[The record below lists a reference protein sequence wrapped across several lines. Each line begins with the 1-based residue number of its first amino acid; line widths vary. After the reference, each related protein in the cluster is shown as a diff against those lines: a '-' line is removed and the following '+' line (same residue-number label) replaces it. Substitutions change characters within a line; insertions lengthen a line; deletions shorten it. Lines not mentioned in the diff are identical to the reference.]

1 MATTAPAPAPA
12 TQPDE
17 RIRHTPLWR
26 RMLVRPS
33 VGALIAAIVV
43 FLFFSAMDTTGT
55 FNSPA
60 GVTSWMSVS
69 ASYGI
74 MACAVAL
81 LMISGEV
88 DLSSGV
94 MTGSTGLLL
103 GLLISEAGMGFW
115 PALAIVIVFAICIG
129 LLNGLLVTWTR
140 LPSFIVTLATMFV
153 LLGVNSGVTQA
164 ITGQVRVGGIDRATG
179 YSAAQWVFGSRLDS
193 SWPLTVS
200 VGWWLLAILLGTWVL
215 QRTRQGNWIY
225 AVGGDKNAA
234 RNVGVPVR
242 RTKVSMF
249 VTVSLAA
256 ALVGT
261 INAVE
266 LTSVSAG
273 QGTGYEF
280 YYIIAAVVGGTLMT
294 GGAGSV
300 VGASLGA
307 LILGMTTLG
316 IQYAGWDSTWRFTFF
331 GLILFGAVMLNIW
344 VRDRAGGSVDMTG
357 TTPSAAARPGRDS
370 PGGHVPAARGRRQ
383 DLRQRRGPRGRV
395 DERQPRSD
403 HLRARRQRRRQVDAD
418 QDPVRGAQ
426 ERLGDHVRRRP
437 THGLRVAE

>member
-1 MATTAPAPAPA
+1 MSIDTAAPAPADAPGG
-12 TQPDE
+12 DE
-17 RIRHTPLWR
+17 RLRRQPLWR

-33 VGALIAAIVV
+33 VSALLAAIVV
-43 FLFFSAMDTTGT
+43 FLFFSAVDSTGT

-60 GVTSWMSVS
+60 GIASWMGVS

-74 MACAVAL
+74 MACAVSL

-103 GLLISEAGMGFW
+103 GVLVSEWGWSFW
-115 PALAIVIVFAICIG
+115 PALVVVLLFAALIG
-129 LLNGLLVTWTR
+129 VMNGLLVTGTR

-153 LLGVNSGVTQA
+153 LMGLNSGVTQA
-164 ITGQVRVGGIDRATG
+164 ITGQVRVGGIDQAEG
-179 YSAAQWVFGSRLDS
+179 YALAQWVFGSRLDS
-193 SWPLTVS
+193 TWPFTVA
-200 VGWWLLAILLGTWVL
+200 VGWWLAAIAVGTWVL

-225 AVGGDKNAA
+225 AVGGDANAA
-234 RNVGVPVR
+234 RNTGVPVR
-242 RTKVSMF
+242 RTKVGMF
-249 VTVSLAA
+249 VVVSLAA

-273 QGTGYEF
+273 QGQGYEF

-300 VGASLGA
+300 IGASLGA
-307 LILGMTTLG
+307 MILGMTTLG

-331 GLILFGAVMLNIW
+331 GLILFWAVMLNIW
-344 VRDRAGGSVDMTG
+344 VRDRAGG
-357 TTPSAAARPGRDS
+357 
-370 PGGHVPAARGRRQ
+370 RR
-383 DLRQRRGPRGRV
+383 
-395 DERQPRSD
+395 
-403 HLRARRQRRRQVDAD
+403 
-418 QDPVRGAQ
+418 
-426 ERLGDHVRRRP
+426 
-437 THGLRVAE
+437 

>member
-1 MATTAPAPAPA
+1 MSTQAAQAPTEAPGS
-12 TQPDE
+12 DE
-17 RIRHTPLWR
+17 RLRRQPLWQR
-26 RMLVRPS
+26 IFVRPS
-33 VGALIAAIVV
+33 VSAALAAIVV
-43 FLFFSAMDTTGT
+43 FVFFSLVDATGT

-60 GVTSWMSVS
+60 GIASWMGVS

-74 MACAVAL
+74 MACAVSL

-103 GLLISEAGMGFW
+103 GMLISELGWNFW
-115 PALAIVIVFAICIG
+115 AALAVVVLFAVGIG
-129 LLNGLLVTWTR
+129 LLNGMLVTGTK

-153 LLGVNSGVTQA
+153 LMGLNSGVTQLV
-164 ITGQVRVGGIDRATG
+164 TGQVRVGGIDRAEG
-179 YSAAQWVFGSRLDS
+179 FPLAQWVFGSRLDS
-193 SWPLTVS
+193 TWPFTVS
-200 VGWWLLAILLGTWVL
+200 VGWWLLVIVLGTWVL

-225 AVGGDKNAA
+225 AVGGDANAA
-234 RNVGVPVR
+234 RNTGVPVR

-249 VTVSLAA
+249 VVVSVSA

-273 QGTGYEF
+273 QGQGYEF

-300 VGASLGA
+300 IGASLGA
-307 LILGMTTLG
+307 MILGMTTLG

-331 GLILFGAVMLNIW
+331 GLILFWAVMLNIW
-344 VRDRAGGSVDMTG
+344 VRDRAAG
-357 TTPSAAARPGRDS
+357 
-370 PGGHVPAARGRRQ
+370 GRR
-383 DLRQRRGPRGRV
+383 
-395 DERQPRSD
+395 
-403 HLRARRQRRRQVDAD
+403 
-418 QDPVRGAQ
+418 
-426 ERLGDHVRRRP
+426 
-437 THGLRVAE
+437 

>member
-1 MATTAPAPAPA
+1 
-12 TQPDE
+12 
-17 RIRHTPLWR
+17 
-26 RMLVRPS
+26 
-33 VGALIAAIVV
+33 
-43 FLFFSAMDTTGT
+43 
-55 FNSPA
+55 
-60 GVTSWMSVS
+60 
-69 ASYGI
+69 
-74 MACAVAL
+74 MACAVCL

-103 GLLISEAGMGFW
+103 GLLISEVGMGFW
-115 PALAIVIVFAICIG
+115 PALAIVIVFAVCIG
-129 LLNGLLVTWTR
+129 LINGLLVTWTK

-153 LLGVNSGVTQA
+153 LLGANSGVTQA
-164 ITGQVRVGGIDRATG
+164 ITGQVRVGGIDEATG
-179 YSAAQWVFGSRLDS
+179 YTAAQWVFGSRLDA
-193 SWPLTVS
+193 SWPFTVS
-200 VGWWLLAILLGTWVL
+200 VGWWLLVIIVGTWVL

-300 VGASLGA
+300 IGASLGA

-331 GLILFGAVMLNIW
+331 GLILFAAVMLNMW
-344 VRDRAGGSVDMTG
+344 VRDRAGGG
-357 TTPSAAARPGRDS
+357 AR
-370 PGGHVPAARGRRQ
+370 
-383 DLRQRRGPRGRV
+383 
-395 DERQPRSD
+395 
-403 HLRARRQRRRQVDAD
+403 
-418 QDPVRGAQ
+418 
-426 ERLGDHVRRRP
+426 
-437 THGLRVAE
+437 

>member
-12 TQPDE
+12 PAPRSDE
-17 RIRHTPLWR
+17 RLRHQPLWR
-26 RMLVRPS
+26 KLLVRPS

-43 FLFFSAMDTTGT
+43 FVFFSLADETGT

-74 MACAVAL
+74 MACAVSL

-103 GLLISEAGMGFW
+103 GLLVSEVGLGFW
-115 PALAIVIVFAICIG
+115 PALALVLVFAVLIG
-129 LLNGLLVTWTR
+129 LVNGLLVTWTK

-153 LLGVNSGVTQA
+153 LLGANSGVTQA
-164 ITGQVRVGGIDRATG
+164 ITGQVRVGGIDQASG
-179 YSAAQWVFGSRLDS
+179 YPAAQWVFGSRLDS
-193 SWPLTVS
+193 AWPFAVS
-200 VGWWLLAILLGTWVL
+200 VGWWLLAIIVGTWVL

-249 VTVSLAA
+249 VTVSVAA

-300 VGASLGA
+300 IGASLGA

-331 GLILFGAVMLNIW
+331 GLILFAAVMLNMW
-344 VRDRAGGSVDMTG
+344 VRDRAGGS
-357 TTPSAAARPGRDS
+357 AK
-370 PGGHVPAARGRRQ
+370 
-383 DLRQRRGPRGRV
+383 
-395 DERQPRSD
+395 
-403 HLRARRQRRRQVDAD
+403 
-418 QDPVRGAQ
+418 
-426 ERLGDHVRRRP
+426 
-437 THGLRVAE
+437 

>member
-1 MATTAPAPAPA
+1 MATTAPATAPA
-12 TQPDE
+12 AGADE
-17 RIRHTPLWR
+17 RIRHTPMWR

-43 FLFFSAMDTTGT
+43 FLFFTAVDTTGT

-115 PALAIVIVFAICIG
+115 PALAIVIVFAVSIG
-129 LLNGLLVTWTR
+129 LINGLLVTWTR

-153 LLGVNSGVTQA
+153 LLGANSGVTQA
-164 ITGQVRVGGIDRATG
+164 VTGQVRVGGIDEAPG
-179 YSAAQWVFGSRLDS
+179 YTAAQWVFGSRLDAA
-193 SWPLTVS
+193 WPFSVA
-200 VGWWLLAILLGTWVL
+200 VGWWLLAVVAGTWVL

-225 AVGGDKNAA
+225 AVGGDKDAA

-249 VTVSLAA
+249 VTVSVAA

-300 VGASLGA
+300 IGASLGA

-331 GLILFGAVMLNIW
+331 GLILFAAVMLNIW
-344 VRDRAGGSVDMTG
+344 VRDRAG
-357 TTPSAAARPGRDS
+357 RS
-370 PGGHVPAARGRRQ
+370 PR
-383 DLRQRRGPRGRV
+383 
-395 DERQPRSD
+395 
-403 HLRARRQRRRQVDAD
+403 
-418 QDPVRGAQ
+418 
-426 ERLGDHVRRRP
+426 
-437 THGLRVAE
+437 

>member
-1 MATTAPAPAPA
+1 VSAPTAPAPA
-12 TQPDE
+12 DE
-17 RIRHTPLWR
+17 RLRPQPLWR
-26 RMLVRPS
+26 KALVRPS
-33 VGALIAAIVV
+33 VGAAIAALVV
-43 FLFFSAMDTTGT
+43 FTFFAAVDDSGT
-55 FNSPA
+55 FTSPNGIA
-60 GVTSWMSVS
+60 SWLAVS

-74 MACAVAL
+74 MACAVSL

-103 GLLISEAGMGFW
+103 GMMVTEVGLNFWLALPVVVLFAVLIGFTNGM
-115 PALAIVIVFAICIG
+115 
-129 LLNGLLVTWTR
+129 LVTWTR
-140 LPSFIVTLATMFV
+140 LPSFIVTLASMFV
-153 LLGVNSGVTQA
+153 LMGLNSGVTQLV
-164 ITGQVRVGGIDRATG
+164 TGQVRVGGIDQASG
-179 YSAAQWVFGSRLDS
+179 YGLAQWVFGSRLDS
-193 SWPLTVS
+193 EWALTVA
-200 VGWWLLAILLGTWVL
+200 VGWWVLVIVAGTWVL

-225 AVGGDKNAA
+225 AVGGEKNAA
-234 RNVGVPVR
+234 RNSGVPVR

-249 VTVSLAA
+249 IVVSLAA

-300 VGASLGA
+300 IGASLGA

-331 GLILFGAVMLNIW
+331 GLILFWAVMLNIW
-344 VRDRAGGSVDMTG
+344 VRDRAE
-357 TTPSAAARPGRDS
+357 
-370 PGGHVPAARGRRQ
+370 RGRR
-383 DLRQRRGPRGRV
+383 
-395 DERQPRSD
+395 
-403 HLRARRQRRRQVDAD
+403 
-418 QDPVRGAQ
+418 
-426 ERLGDHVRRRP
+426 
-437 THGLRVAE
+437 

>member
-1 MATTAPAPAPA
+1 MSAGTATTSAAGGPAGPG
-12 TQPDE
+12 DE
-17 RIRHTPLWR
+17 RLRPQPLWR
-26 RMLVRPS
+26 RALVRPS
-33 VGALIAAIVV
+33 VSAAIAALVV
-43 FLFFSAMDTTGT
+43 FVFFAAVDSTGT
-55 FNSPA
+55 FTSPQ
-60 GVTSWMSVS
+60 GVASWMAVS

-74 MACAVAL
+74 MACAVSL

-103 GLLISEAGMGFW
+103 GILVSEFGWNFWLSLVVVVGFAVLIGFTNGM
-115 PALAIVIVFAICIG
+115 
-129 LLNGLLVTWTR
+129 LVTWTR

-153 LLGVNSGVTQA
+153 LMGLNAGVTLA
-164 ITGQVRVGGIDRATG
+164 VTGQVRVGGIDQAPG
-179 YSAAQWVFGSRLDS
+179 FGLAQRVFGPRLDS
-193 SWPLTVS
+193 TWPFTVA
-200 VGWWLLAILLGTWVL
+200 VGWWLLVIVLGTWVL

-225 AVGGDKNAA
+225 AVGGDANAA
-234 RNVGVPVR
+234 RNTGVPVR

-249 VTVSLAA
+249 ITVSVAA

-273 QGTGYEF
+273 QGTGFEF

-300 VGASLGA
+300 IGASLGA

-331 GLILFGAVMLNIW
+331 GLILFWAVMLNIW
-344 VRDRAGGSVDMTG
+344 VRDRAGG
-357 TTPSAAARPGRDS
+357 
-370 PGGHVPAARGRRQ
+370 GRR
-383 DLRQRRGPRGRV
+383 
-395 DERQPRSD
+395 
-403 HLRARRQRRRQVDAD
+403 
-418 QDPVRGAQ
+418 
-426 ERLGDHVRRRP
+426 
-437 THGLRVAE
+437 

>member
-1 MATTAPAPAPA
+1 MATTAPVSPPAA
-12 TQPDE
+12 NDDE

-43 FLFFSAMDTTGT
+43 FAFFSAVDSTGT
-55 FNSPA
+55 FNSPS

-115 PALAIVIVFAICIG
+115 PALAIVGVFAVGIG

-179 YSAAQWVFGSRLDS
+179 YTAAQWVFGSRLDS
-193 SWPLTVS
+193 SWPFTVAA
-200 VGWWLLAILLGTWVL
+200 GWWLAAILVGTWVL

-225 AVGGDKNAA
+225 AVGGDQNAA

-249 VTVSLAA
+249 VVVSLAA

-344 VRDRAGGSVDMTG
+344 VRDRAGGSAT
-357 TTPSAAARPGRDS
+357 
-370 PGGHVPAARGRRQ
+370 
-383 DLRQRRGPRGRV
+383 
-395 DERQPRSD
+395 
-403 HLRARRQRRRQVDAD
+403 
-418 QDPVRGAQ
+418 
-426 ERLGDHVRRRP
+426 
-437 THGLRVAE
+437 

>member
-1 MATTAPAPAPA
+1 MSAPTAPAPA
-12 TQPDE
+12 DE
-17 RIRHTPLWR
+17 RLRPQPLWR
-26 RMLVRPS
+26 KALVRPS
-33 VGALIAAIVV
+33 VGAAIAALVV
-43 FLFFSAMDTTGT
+43 FTFFAAVDDSGT
-55 FNSPA
+55 FTSPNGIA
-60 GVTSWMSVS
+60 SWLAVS

-74 MACAVAL
+74 MACAVSL

-103 GLLISEAGMGFW
+103 GMMVTEVGLNFWLALPVVVLFAVLIGFTNGM
-115 PALAIVIVFAICIG
+115 
-129 LLNGLLVTWTR
+129 LVTWTR
-140 LPSFIVTLATMFV
+140 LPSFIVTLASMFV
-153 LLGVNSGVTQA
+153 LMGLNSGVTQLV
-164 ITGQVRVGGIDRATG
+164 TGQVRVGGIDQASG
-179 YSAAQWVFGSRLDS
+179 YGLAQWVFGSRLDS
-193 SWPLTVS
+193 EWALTVA
-200 VGWWLLAILLGTWVL
+200 VGWWVLVIVAGTWVL

-225 AVGGDKNAA
+225 AVGGEKNAA
-234 RNVGVPVR
+234 RNSGVPVR

-249 VTVSLAA
+249 IVVSLAA

-300 VGASLGA
+300 IGASLGA

-331 GLILFGAVMLNIW
+331 GLILFWAVMLNIW
-344 VRDRAGGSVDMTG
+344 VRDRAE
-357 TTPSAAARPGRDS
+357 
-370 PGGHVPAARGRRQ
+370 RGRR
-383 DLRQRRGPRGRV
+383 
-395 DERQPRSD
+395 
-403 HLRARRQRRRQVDAD
+403 
-418 QDPVRGAQ
+418 
-426 ERLGDHVRRRP
+426 
-437 THGLRVAE
+437 

>member
-1 MATTAPAPAPA
+1 MSTGTAAPAPADAPGG
-12 TQPDE
+12 DE
-17 RIRHTPLWR
+17 RLRRQPLWR

-33 VGALIAAIVV
+33 VSALLAAVVV
-43 FLFFSAMDTTGT
+43 FLFFTAVDSTGT

-60 GVTSWMSVS
+60 GIASWMGVS
-69 ASYGI
+69 ASFGI
-74 MACAVAL
+74 MACAVSL

-103 GLLISEAGMGFW
+103 GVLVSEWGWNFW
-115 PALAIVIVFAICIG
+115 PALVVVLVFAALIG
-129 LLNGLLVTWTR
+129 VMNGLLVTGTR

-153 LLGVNSGVTQA
+153 LMGLNSGVTQA
-164 ITGQVRVGGIDRATG
+164 ITGQVRVGGIDQAEG
-179 YSAAQWVFGSRLDS
+179 YALAQWVFGSRLDS
-193 SWPLTVS
+193 TWPFTVA
-200 VGWWLLAILLGTWVL
+200 VGWWLAVIAVGTWVL

-225 AVGGDKNAA
+225 AVGGDANAA
-234 RNVGVPVR
+234 RNTGVPVR

-249 VTVSLAA
+249 VVVSLAA

-273 QGTGYEF
+273 QGQGYEF

-300 VGASLGA
+300 IGASLGA
-307 LILGMTTLG
+307 MILGMTTLG

-331 GLILFGAVMLNIW
+331 GLILFWAVMLNIW
-344 VRDRAGGSVDMTG
+344 VRDRAGG
-357 TTPSAAARPGRDS
+357 
-370 PGGHVPAARGRRQ
+370 RR
-383 DLRQRRGPRGRV
+383 
-395 DERQPRSD
+395 
-403 HLRARRQRRRQVDAD
+403 
-418 QDPVRGAQ
+418 
-426 ERLGDHVRRRP
+426 
-437 THGLRVAE
+437 

>member
-1 MATTAPAPAPA
+1 MSGATPVPTPAPAPA
-12 TQPDE
+12 TPLDE
-17 RIRHTPLWR
+17 RLRTQPLWR
-26 RMLVRPS
+26 RALVRPS
-33 VGALIAAIVV
+33 VGAAIAAIVV
-43 FLFFSAMDTTGT
+43 FVFFSAVDETGT
-55 FNSPA
+55 FNSPS
-60 GVTSWMSVS
+60 GVASWMGVS

-103 GLLISEAGMGFW
+103 GILVSEANLNFW
-115 PALAIVIVFAICIG
+115 LALLLVLLFAVLIG
-129 LLNGLLVTWTR
+129 LMNGMLVTWTK

-153 LLGVNSGVTQA
+153 LLGANSGITQA
-164 ITGQVRVGGIDRATG
+164 ITGQVRVGGIDQADG
-179 YSAAQWVFGSRLDS
+179 YSLAQWVFGSRLDS
-193 SWPLTVS
+193 QWSFTVAA
-200 VGWWLLAILLGTWVL
+200 GWWLLAIVIGTWVL

-234 RNVGVPVR
+234 RNTGVPVR

-249 VTVSLAA
+249 IVVSLAA

-300 VGASLGA
+300 IGASLGA

-344 VRDRAGGSVDMTG
+344 VRDRAGATS
-357 TTPSAAARPGRDS
+357 
-370 PGGHVPAARGRRQ
+370 
-383 DLRQRRGPRGRV
+383 
-395 DERQPRSD
+395 
-403 HLRARRQRRRQVDAD
+403 
-418 QDPVRGAQ
+418 
-426 ERLGDHVRRRP
+426 
-437 THGLRVAE
+437 

>member
-1 MATTAPAPAPA
+1 MTTQTTTAPSGPPPAPA
-12 TQPDE
+12 DE
-17 RIRHTPLWR
+17 RLRRQPLWR

-33 VGALIAAIVV
+33 VSAFLAAIVV
-43 FLFFSAMDTTGT
+43 FVFFSAVDATGT
-55 FNSPA
+55 FNSPQGIA
-60 GVTSWMSVS
+60 SWMGVA

-74 MACAVAL
+74 MACAVSL

-103 GLLISEAGMGFW
+103 GILTTHAGWNFWLALLAVIAFALSIGFMNGM
-115 PALAIVIVFAICIG
+115 
-129 LLNGLLVTWTR
+129 LVTWTK

-153 LLGVNSGVTQA
+153 LMGLNSGVTQA
-164 ITGQVRVGGIDRATG
+164 VTGQVRVGGIDQADGFTL
-179 YSAAQWVFGSRLDS
+179 AQWVFGSRLDS
-193 SWPLTVS
+193 TWSFTVA
-200 VGWWLLAILLGTWVL
+200 VGWWLLVIVIGTWVL

-225 AVGGDKNAA
+225 AVGGDANAA
-234 RNVGVPVR
+234 RNTGVPVR

-249 VTVSLAA
+249 MTVSLAA

-300 VGASLGA
+300 IGASLGA

-331 GLILFGAVMLNIW
+331 GLILFWAVMLNIW
-344 VRDRAGGSVDMTG
+344 VRDRAGG
-357 TTPSAAARPGRDS
+357 
-370 PGGHVPAARGRRQ
+370 RR
-383 DLRQRRGPRGRV
+383 
-395 DERQPRSD
+395 
-403 HLRARRQRRRQVDAD
+403 
-418 QDPVRGAQ
+418 
-426 ERLGDHVRRRP
+426 
-437 THGLRVAE
+437 

>member
-1 MATTAPAPAPA
+1 MAAVAPAPVER
-12 TQPDE
+12 PDE
-17 RIRHTPLWR
+17 RVRRLPVWR

-43 FLFFSAMDTTGT
+43 FLFFSAVDSTGT
-55 FNSPA
+55 FNAPS

-69 ASYGI
+69 ASFGI

-115 PALAIVIVFAICIG
+115 PALGIVLVFAIAIG

-153 LLGVNSGVTQA
+153 LLGLNSGVTQA
-164 ITGQVRVGGIDRATG
+164 ITGQVRVGGIDEAAG
-179 YSAAQWVFGSRLDS
+179 YSAAQWVFGSRLDTA
-193 SWPLTVS
+193 WPFQVS
-200 VGWWLLAILLGTWVL
+200 VGWWLLAILGGTWVL

-225 AVGGDKNAA
+225 AVGGDRNAA

-249 VTVSLAA
+249 VVVSLAA

-300 VGASLGA
+300 IGASLGA

-344 VRDRAGGSVDMTG
+344 VRDRAGGS
-357 TTPSAAARPGRDS
+357 AA
-370 PGGHVPAARGRRQ
+370 
-383 DLRQRRGPRGRV
+383 
-395 DERQPRSD
+395 
-403 HLRARRQRRRQVDAD
+403 
-418 QDPVRGAQ
+418 
-426 ERLGDHVRRRP
+426 
-437 THGLRVAE
+437 

>member
-1 MATTAPAPAPA
+1 
-12 TQPDE
+12 
-17 RIRHTPLWR
+17 
-26 RMLVRPS
+26 
-33 VGALIAAIVV
+33 
-43 FLFFSAMDTTGT
+43 
-55 FNSPA
+55 
-60 GVTSWMSVS
+60 
-69 ASYGI
+69 
-74 MACAVAL
+74 
-81 LMISGEV
+81 
-88 DLSSGV
+88 

-115 PALAIVIVFAICIG
+115 PALAIVIVFAVCIG
-129 LLNGLLVTWTR
+129 LINGLLVTWTK

-153 LLGVNSGVTQA
+153 LLGANSGVTQA
-164 ITGQVRVGGIDRATG
+164 ITGQVRVGGIDQASG
-179 YSAAQWVFGSRLDS
+179 YTAAQWAFGSRLDS
-193 SWPLTVS
+193 SWPFTVS
-200 VGWWLLAILLGTWVL
+200 VGWWLLAIIVGTWVL

-300 VGASLGA
+300 IGASLGA

-331 GLILFGAVMLNIW
+331 GLILFGAVMLNMW
-344 VRDRAGGSVDMTG
+344 VRDRAGGG
-357 TTPSAAARPGRDS
+357 
-370 PGGHVPAARGRRQ
+370 
-383 DLRQRRGPRGRV
+383 
-395 DERQPRSD
+395 ER
-403 HLRARRQRRRQVDAD
+403 
-418 QDPVRGAQ
+418 
-426 ERLGDHVRRRP
+426 
-437 THGLRVAE
+437 

>member
-1 MATTAPAPAPA
+1 
-12 TQPDE
+12 
-17 RIRHTPLWR
+17 
-26 RMLVRPS
+26 
-33 VGALIAAIVV
+33 VGAAIAAVVV
-43 FLFFSAMDTTGT
+43 FIFFSAVDQTGT
-55 FNSPA
+55 FNSPSGIA
-60 GVTSWMSVS
+60 SWMGVS

-103 GLLISEAGMGFW
+103 GILVSEVGLNFWIALIAVAG
-115 PALAIVIVFAICIG
+115 FAILIG
-129 LLNGLLVTWTR
+129 FTNGMLVTWTR

-153 LLGVNSGVTQA
+153 LLGANSGITQA
-164 ITGQVRVGGIDRATG
+164 ITGQVRVGGIDQADG
-179 YSAAQWVFGSRLDS
+179 YSAAQWLFGSRLDS
-193 SWPLTVS
+193 QWSFTVG
-200 VGWWLLAILLGTWVL
+200 VGWWLLAIIVGTWVL
-215 QRTRQGNWIY
+215 QRTRPGNWIY

-234 RNVGVPVR
+234 RNTGVPVR
-242 RTKVSMF
+242 RTKVTMF
-249 VTVSLAA
+249 IVVSLAA

-300 VGASLGA
+300 IGASLGA

-344 VRDRAGGSVDMTG
+344 VRDRAGATS
-357 TTPSAAARPGRDS
+357 
-370 PGGHVPAARGRRQ
+370 
-383 DLRQRRGPRGRV
+383 
-395 DERQPRSD
+395 
-403 HLRARRQRRRQVDAD
+403 
-418 QDPVRGAQ
+418 
-426 ERLGDHVRRRP
+426 
-437 THGLRVAE
+437 

>member
-1 MATTAPAPAPA
+1 
-12 TQPDE
+12 
-17 RIRHTPLWR
+17 
-26 RMLVRPS
+26 
-33 VGALIAAIVV
+33 
-43 FLFFSAMDTTGT
+43 
-55 FNSPA
+55 
-60 GVTSWMSVS
+60 MSVS

-74 MACAVAL
+74 MACAVCL

-103 GLLISEAGMGFW
+103 GLLVSEVGMGFW
-115 PALAIVIVFAICIG
+115 PALAVVIVFAVCIG
-129 LLNGLLVTWTR
+129 LINGLLVTWTK

-153 LLGVNSGVTQA
+153 LLGANSGVTQA
-164 ITGQVRVGGIDRATG
+164 ITGQVRVGGIDEAAG
-179 YSAAQWVFGSRLDS
+179 YTAAQWVFGSRLDS
-193 SWPLTVS
+193 SWPFTVS
-200 VGWWLLAILLGTWVL
+200 VGWWLLVIVVGTWVL

-225 AVGGDKNAA
+225 AVGGDRNAA

-300 VGASLGA
+300 IGASLGA

-331 GLILFGAVMLNIW
+331 GLILFAAVMLNMW
-344 VRDRAGGSVDMTG
+344 VRDRAGGG
-357 TTPSAAARPGRDS
+357 AR
-370 PGGHVPAARGRRQ
+370 
-383 DLRQRRGPRGRV
+383 
-395 DERQPRSD
+395 
-403 HLRARRQRRRQVDAD
+403 
-418 QDPVRGAQ
+418 
-426 ERLGDHVRRRP
+426 
-437 THGLRVAE
+437 

>member
-1 MATTAPAPAPA
+1 MATTAPASPPAA
-12 TQPDE
+12 KDDE

-43 FLFFSAMDTTGT
+43 FVFFSAVDSTGT

-115 PALAIVIVFAICIG
+115 PALAIVLVFAVSIG

-179 YSAAQWVFGSRLDS
+179 YTTAQWVFASRLDS
-193 SWPLTVS
+193 AWPFTVA
-200 VGWWLLAILLGTWVL
+200 VGWWLAAILVGTWVL

-249 VTVSLAA
+249 VVVSLAA

-344 VRDRAGGSVDMTG
+344 VRDRAGGSAT
-357 TTPSAAARPGRDS
+357 
-370 PGGHVPAARGRRQ
+370 
-383 DLRQRRGPRGRV
+383 
-395 DERQPRSD
+395 
-403 HLRARRQRRRQVDAD
+403 
-418 QDPVRGAQ
+418 
-426 ERLGDHVRRRP
+426 
-437 THGLRVAE
+437 

>member
-1 MATTAPAPAPA
+1 MSASTAPAPA
-12 TQPDE
+12 DE
-17 RIRHTPLWR
+17 RLRPQPLWR
-26 RMLVRPS
+26 KALVRPS
-33 VGALIAAIVV
+33 VGAAIAALVV
-43 FLFFSAMDTTGT
+43 FTFFAAVDDSGT
-55 FNSPA
+55 FTSPNGIA
-60 GVTSWMSVS
+60 SWLAVS

-74 MACAVAL
+74 MACAVSL

-103 GLLISEAGMGFW
+103 GMLVTEVGLNFWLALPVVVLFAVLIGFTNGM
-115 PALAIVIVFAICIG
+115 
-129 LLNGLLVTWTR
+129 LVTWTR
-140 LPSFIVTLATMFV
+140 LPSFIVTLASMFV
-153 LLGVNSGVTQA
+153 LMGLNSGVTQLV
-164 ITGQVRVGGIDRATG
+164 TGQVRVGGIDQAAG
-179 YSAAQWVFGSRLDS
+179 YGLAQWVFGSRLDS
-193 SWPLTVS
+193 EWALTVA
-200 VGWWLLAILLGTWVL
+200 VGWWVLVIVAGTWVL

-234 RNVGVPVR
+234 RNSGVPVR

-249 VTVSLAA
+249 IVVSLAA

-300 VGASLGA
+300 IGASLGA

-331 GLILFGAVMLNIW
+331 GLILFWAVMLNIW
-344 VRDRAGGSVDMTG
+344 VRDRAE
-357 TTPSAAARPGRDS
+357 
-370 PGGHVPAARGRRQ
+370 RGRR
-383 DLRQRRGPRGRV
+383 
-395 DERQPRSD
+395 
-403 HLRARRQRRRQVDAD
+403 
-418 QDPVRGAQ
+418 
-426 ERLGDHVRRRP
+426 
-437 THGLRVAE
+437 

>member
-1 MATTAPAPAPA
+1 
-12 TQPDE
+12 
-17 RIRHTPLWR
+17 
-26 RMLVRPS
+26 
-33 VGALIAAIVV
+33 
-43 FLFFSAMDTTGT
+43 
-55 FNSPA
+55 
-60 GVTSWMSVS
+60 MSVS

-74 MACAVAL
+74 MAGAVCL

-103 GLLISEAGMGFW
+103 GLLISEVGLGFW
-115 PALAIVIVFAICIG
+115 PALAIVIVFAVLIG
-129 LLNGLLVTWTR
+129 LVNGLLVTWTK

-153 LLGVNSGVTQA
+153 LLGANSGVTQA
-164 ITGQVRVGGIDRATG
+164 ITGQVRVGGIDEASG
-179 YSAAQWVFGSRLDS
+179 YTAAQWVFGSRLDS
-193 SWPLTVS
+193 AWPFTVS
-200 VGWWLLAILLGTWVL
+200 VGWWLLAIVAGTWVL

-300 VGASLGA
+300 IGASLGA

-331 GLILFGAVMLNIW
+331 GLILFAAVMLNMW
-344 VRDRAGGSVDMTG
+344 VRDRAGGS
-357 TTPSAAARPGRDS
+357 SK
-370 PGGHVPAARGRRQ
+370 
-383 DLRQRRGPRGRV
+383 
-395 DERQPRSD
+395 
-403 HLRARRQRRRQVDAD
+403 
-418 QDPVRGAQ
+418 
-426 ERLGDHVRRRP
+426 
-437 THGLRVAE
+437 

>member
-1 MATTAPAPAPA
+1 MSTETTSAPGQA
-12 TQPDE
+12 QRSDE
-17 RIRHTPLWR
+17 RLRTQPLWR
-26 RMLVRPS
+26 RLLVRPS
-33 VGALIAAIVV
+33 VGAFLATVVV
-43 FLFFSAMDTTGT
+43 FVFFSAVDSTGT

-60 GVTSWMSVS
+60 GIASWMGVS

-74 MACAVAL
+74 MACAVSL

-103 GLLISEAGMGFW
+103 GMLVTQANWNFWVALLAVVLFAAAVGFMNGM
-115 PALAIVIVFAICIG
+115 
-129 LLNGLLVTWTR
+129 LVTWTK

-153 LLGVNSGVTQA
+153 LMGLNSGVTQA
-164 ITGQVRVGGIDRATG
+164 VTGQVRVGGIDRAEG
-179 YSAAQWVFGSRLDS
+179 FSLAQWVFGSRLDAV
-193 SWPLTVS
+193 WPFTVA
-200 VGWWLLAILLGTWVL
+200 VGWWLLVIVVGTWVL

-225 AVGGDKNAA
+225 AVGGDANAA
-234 RNVGVPVR
+234 RNTGVPVR

-249 VTVSLAA
+249 MCVSLAA

-273 QGTGYEF
+273 QGQGYEF

-300 VGASLGA
+300 IGASLGA
-307 LILGMTTLG
+307 MILGMTTLG

-331 GLILFGAVMLNIW
+331 GLILFWAVMLNIW
-344 VRDRAGGSVDMTG
+344 VRDRAGG
-357 TTPSAAARPGRDS
+357 
-370 PGGHVPAARGRRQ
+370 RR
-383 DLRQRRGPRGRV
+383 
-395 DERQPRSD
+395 
-403 HLRARRQRRRQVDAD
+403 
-418 QDPVRGAQ
+418 
-426 ERLGDHVRRRP
+426 
-437 THGLRVAE
+437 

>member
-1 MATTAPAPAPA
+1 MSSPAAPS
-12 TQPDE
+12 TEQDRVDE
-17 RIRHTPLWR
+17 RLRHQPLWQR
-26 RMLVRPS
+26 ALVRPS
-33 VGALIAAIVV
+33 VGAAIAAVVV
-43 FLFFSAMDTTGT
+43 FVFFSAVDETGT
-55 FNSPA
+55 FNSPS
-60 GVTSWMSVS
+60 GVASWMGVS

-103 GLLISEAGMGFW
+103 GILVSEVGLNFWVALLVVVLFAVLIGFMNGM
-115 PALAIVIVFAICIG
+115 
-129 LLNGLLVTWTR
+129 LVTWTR

-153 LLGVNSGVTQA
+153 LLGANSGVTQA
-164 ITGQVRVGGIDRATG
+164 ITGQVRVGGIDQADG
-179 YSAAQWVFGSRLDS
+179 YALAQWVFGSRLDS
-193 SWPLTVS
+193 KWSFTVA
-200 VGWWLLAILLGTWVL
+200 VGWWLLAIVVGTWVL

-234 RNVGVPVR
+234 RNTGVPVR

-249 VTVSLAA
+249 IVVSVSA

-300 VGASLGA
+300 IGASLGA

-344 VRDRAGGSVDMTG
+344 VRDRAGA
-357 TTPSAAARPGRDS
+357 TT
-370 PGGHVPAARGRRQ
+370 
-383 DLRQRRGPRGRV
+383 
-395 DERQPRSD
+395 
-403 HLRARRQRRRQVDAD
+403 
-418 QDPVRGAQ
+418 
-426 ERLGDHVRRRP
+426 
-437 THGLRVAE
+437 